1 MKYSK
6 TKHTW
11 HAKHGAVRVL
21 WTTCP
26 WSWRQY
32 NPSKH
37 KKPLTQWHSITSQK
51 PWILKVQYSQS
62 LKKTSP

>member
-6 TKHTW
+6 TKHTGY
-11 HAKHGAVRVL
+11 ARLEAVRVL

-32 NPSKH
+32 SPSKYE
-37 KKPLTQWHSITSQK
+37 KPLTQWQSITSQK
-51 PWILKVQYSQS
+51 PWS
-62 LKKTSP
+62 L